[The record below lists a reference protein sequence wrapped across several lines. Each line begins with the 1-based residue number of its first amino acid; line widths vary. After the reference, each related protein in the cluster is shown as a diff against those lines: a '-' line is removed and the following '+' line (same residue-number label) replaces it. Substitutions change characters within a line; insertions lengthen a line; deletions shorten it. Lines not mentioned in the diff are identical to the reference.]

1 MNAAGVMPR
10 AGGEDLAVSAGEVR
24 LHGHAEGSAGR
35 DDAEQHACAVGTL
48 PELEGV
54 KQTHK
59 RAHAR

>member
-1 MNAAGVMPR
+1 VQERQAQR
-10 AGGEDLAVSAGEVR
+10 
-24 LHGHAEGSAGR
+24 
-35 DDAEQHACAVGTL
+35 L

>member
-1 MNAAGVMPR
+1 MRELRSGFAIAQR
-10 AGGEDLAVSAGEVR
+10 QALTKEAK
-24 LHGHAEGSAGR
+24 AGR
-35 DDAEQHACAVGTL
+35 LATRLTQEQARVQERQAQRF